1 MRRARICAVALL
13 YFLAACSGPSRD
25 VYKDSEVGQIQEV
38 MEGRVVESRLIN
50 IEARDSGSGSTI
62 GGLAGGLGTLLSVSG
77 GFGLA
82 AFLLGSAV
90 GAVVG
95 YMVEDAATDADGIE
109 YILTLDDGRTVTVVQ
124 NRGDDEEPLP
134 SGAEVFLQFGGNYTR
149 VVERPQ
155 NMPEPWSDP
164 DAWVNPDDLPPGM
177 DAPRPIEGLPGPAAV
192 TPPAAPLPPDPQ
204 ERPGAPIS

>member
-1 MRRARICAVALL
+1 MALL

-192 TPPAAPLPPDPQ
+192 TPPAAPLPPDPP